1 MTATAFDRAVV
12 GWPQGVP
19 DWVQVLAEHCDR
31 ASQAKV
37 AKKLGYSAAT
47 VSLVLAGSYAG
58 DLSKVELAVRGAFLA
73 AVVDCPV
80 LGDIPANDCLSHQR
94 ASFAP
99 TNHVRVALYRS
110 CHGACAYAS
119 AKGGRDAE

>member
-1 MTATAFDRAVV
+1 MTATALDRAMK
-12 GWPQGVP
+12 GWPQGLP
-19 DWVQVLAEHCDR
+19 DWVRVLAENCDLS
-31 ASQAKV
+31 SQSKAAKR
-37 AKKLGYSAAT
+37 LGYSAAT
-47 VSLVLAGSYAG
+47 VSLVLAGTYSG
-58 DLSKVELAVRGAFLA
+58 DIAKVEMAVRGAYLA
-73 AVVDCPV
+73 ALVACPV

-94 ASFAP
+94 APFAP